1 MKIESGKSQVLFAL
15 MPALLFVA
23 VSGLRVRS
31 VFFFVK
37 HRVRVVLLVPTF
49 FLSQF
54 LRLFISFFDAVCP
67 CVVYH
72 LPLGRYVELLETPL
86 CIGKF
91 HCVVTVWLWCDRCTL
106 FSFCVCRCRS
116 TGELM
121 GFPFV

>member
-49 FLSQF
+49 VLSQ
-54 LRLFISFFDAVCP
+54 LLDLVNSFFEAVCP
-67 CVVYH
+67 CVVYQ
-72 LPLGRYVELLETPL
+72 LPWSRYVELLETPL

-91 HCVVTVWLWCDRCTL
+91 HCVVLFGYGAIVARCFL
-106 FSFCVCRCRS
+106 SA
-116 TGELM
+116 
-121 GFPFV
+121 FVDFVPRVI